1 MTDDK
6 KIEMLLKSREGLKKR
21 LKILE
26 KSFEEEK
33 ENEDAWP
40 GHDTNFLLQIQQDEQ
55 LIISLLADIEKNL
68 KDLGYEQQLA

>member
-1 MTDDK
+1 MNDDK
-6 KIEMLLKSREGLKKR
+6 KIEIPLKSKKKLEKRFKSLK
-21 LKILE
+21 

-40 GHDTNFLLQIQQDEQ
+40 GHDTNSLSQLQQDEQ

-68 KDLGYEQQLA
+68 KDLGHKQ

>member
-21 LKILE
+21 FKILE